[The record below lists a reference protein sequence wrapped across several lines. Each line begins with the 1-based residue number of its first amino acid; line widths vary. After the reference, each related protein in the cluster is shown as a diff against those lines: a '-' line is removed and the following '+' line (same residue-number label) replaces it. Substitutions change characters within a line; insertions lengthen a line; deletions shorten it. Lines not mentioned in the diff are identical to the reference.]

1 MSMFRYSLLI
11 AVLAGCG
18 MKEPPPSLTEEQDG
32 PGNKLYMTPNDV
44 HALLLDE
51 AAEVFE
57 QGANSGTVVV
67 SDPVGVTLQ
76 TEPPAGTQACPPFKG
91 VHTSRVI
98 SAAFPFNDVVP
109 SWNVDCPLG
118 AGFIVELRFGRA
130 DDDLWTPYYY
140 LGTWGTAPAPAVK
153 IQHDQNG
160 DVDTDYFRSTNRFD
174 RLQYRV
180 HLCSPRKGPLPVLRR
195 IGLAY
200 SNTLNDAD
208 LARRF
213 RKPVDPGPQEK
224 WARRLPV
231 PFRSQKWE
239 AKEVRGS
246 VCSPTSVSMVLE
258 YYGVKLPTS
267 RVYELVYDAE
277 FKLYGN
283 WARAV
288 QTACHFGV
296 PGYIERFGDWNAV
309 KRHITAGR
317 PVIASIRVD
326 KGQLR
331 NAPYRESNGH
341 LLVITGFDG
350 KGGVHF
356 NDPAGATPEQGVI
369 THPIEDV
376 EKIWFQRGGVGYVL
390 LGRPPQQ

>member
-1 MSMFRYSLLI
+1 
-11 AVLAGCG
+11 
-18 MKEPPPSLTEEQDG
+18 
-32 PGNKLYMTPNDV
+32 
-44 HALLLDE
+44 
-51 AAEVFE
+51 
-57 QGANSGTVVV
+57 
-67 SDPVGVTLQ
+67 
-76 TEPPAGTQACPPFKG
+76 
-91 VHTSRVI
+91 
-98 SAAFPFNDVVP
+98 
-109 SWNVDCPLG
+109 
-118 AGFIVELRFGRA
+118 
-130 DDDLWTPYYY
+130 
-140 LGTWGTAPAPAVK
+140 
-153 IQHDQNG
+153 
-160 DVDTDYFRSTNRFD
+160 
-174 RLQYRV
+174 
-180 HLCSPRKGPLPVLRR
+180 
-195 IGLAY
+195 
-200 SNTLNDAD
+200 
-208 LARRF
+208 
-213 RKPVDPGPQEK
+213 
-224 WARRLPV
+224 
-231 PFRSQKWE
+231 
-239 AKEVRGS
+239 
-246 VCSPTSVSMVLE
+246 MVLE